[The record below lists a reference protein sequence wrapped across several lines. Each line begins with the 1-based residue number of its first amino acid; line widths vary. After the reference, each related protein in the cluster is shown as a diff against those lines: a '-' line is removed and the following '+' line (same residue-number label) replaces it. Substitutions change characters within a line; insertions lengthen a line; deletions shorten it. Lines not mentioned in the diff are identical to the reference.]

1 MVDFVGRFERLEQ
14 DWNFLQ
20 EKFGLPG
27 LPHQNR
33 SRHVDYHE
41 AYTPEL
47 AAIAAKRYARDIELF
62 SYIDEIAK
70 ILK

>member
-1 MVDFVGRFERLEQ
+1 MVDFVGRFEELEQ

-20 EKFGLPG
+20 KKFGLPV

-33 SRHVDYHE
+33 TNHVDYRQ

-47 AAIAAKRYARDIELF
+47 AAIAAKRYERDIELF
-62 SYIDEIAK
+62 DYTDDIAK
-70 ILK
+70 LLK